1 MEADPC
7 NQLVNIKAGKIR
19 GNNSNGPQK
28 EDDKNLRKNQ
38 FVIGPCNLF
47 YCTNDFSAFH
57 KSKDINKKENA
68 GCILKINYQKYILR
82 LLNENYVIYC
92 LLVSSATCK
101 KEAGPRCTGVTGPVY
116 NAGRKLAGLIINR
129 IKTIFK
135 RRN

>member
-1 MEADPC
+1 MEANPC

-19 GNNSNGPQK
+19 GNNSNSPQK
-28 EDDKNLRKNQ
+28 ENDANLRKNQ
-38 FVIGPCNLF
+38 FIVGVCNLL
-47 YCTNDFSAFH
+47 YCMNNFSAFH

>member
-1 MEADPC
+1 METDPC

-19 GNNSNGPQK
+19 GNNSNSPQK

-82 LLNENYVIYC
+82 LSNENDMIYC

-101 KEAGPRCTGVTGPVY
+101 KEAGPRCTAITRPIY
-116 NAGRKLAGLIINR
+116 NTGRKHLAGLIINK
-129 IKTIFK
+129 IKAIFK
-135 RRN
+135 R